1 MSLLEVHSLSLPPTS
16 LASVKTPRPEYKALD
31 NSQSEQEKPREA
43 SSLRHGRFARVT
55 RVMAPKRKAGMG
67 SLWRIARSMATRI
80 VDETKR
86 MGGAPTESCQERK
99 EQPKARPPCQ
109 TLAYGVYDREGNSA
123 IELRND
129 GLSPVRLPIRHITR
143 PLCAFLT
150 PALLATAYSAIL
162 SNIASLLL
170 ALVQSTSTCRP
181 WSSPSASASS

>member
-1 MSLLEVHSLSLPPTS
+1 MSLLEVHSLSPPPTW
-16 LASVKTPRPEYKALD
+16 LASVKSPRPEYKALD
-31 NSQSEQEKPREA
+31 NSQSDRR
-43 SSLRHGRFARVT
+43 SLGKHQAC
-55 RVMAPKRKAGMG
+55 VMAALQGSPGSWRRSARLEMG

-80 VDETKR
+80 VDSTKR
-86 MGGAPTESCQERK
+86 MGGTPTESCQERK

-150 PALLATAYSAIL
+150 PALLASAYSAIL

-170 ALVQSTSTCRP
+170 ALV
-181 WSSPSASASS
+181 